1 LPAQRR
7 LALAS
12 VADKLVH
19 MARVRLPETI
29 GELVI
34 VVTLAGTP
42 AVTNG
47 RRGQNK
53 VFVPCRDMDHAKEVE
68 RKIQEAKPGTE
79 IWV

>member
-1 LPAQRR
+1 M
-7 LALAS
+7 
-12 VADKLVH
+12 V
-19 MARVRLPETI
+19 RVRLPKTI

-68 RKIQEAKPGTE
+68 GKIREAKPAIE
-79 IWV
+79 IWL